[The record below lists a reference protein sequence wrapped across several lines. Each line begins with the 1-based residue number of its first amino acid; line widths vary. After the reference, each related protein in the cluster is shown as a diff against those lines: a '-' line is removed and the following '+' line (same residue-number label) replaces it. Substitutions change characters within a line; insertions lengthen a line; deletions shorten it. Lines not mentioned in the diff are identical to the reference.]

1 LEKLDWAKIAALY
14 AEMVVEARG
23 LLLGAGANPADIIYK
38 PAADMRY
45 VGQGFEIPVPM
56 PSLAPGQDDV
66 AAIAENFLAAYR
78 ERFGRALDGL
88 PIEALTWRLA
98 ASAPG
103 RDIAMEGAQQAEAGE
118 AQRGIRRTLFEG
130 HGWCDCA
137 VYDRYRLAPGAAFAG
152 PALVEERES
161 TCVIPPGAQDQSF
174 GGKRDGLHKYILA
187 QAEYRRTKLRRKAAQ
202 KTYLRH
208 SKKPVS
214 LSSCPY
220 SLARKS

>member
-1 LEKLDWAKIAALY
+1 
-14 AEMVVEARG
+14 MVAEARG
-23 LLLGAGANPADIIYK
+23 LLLGAGADPADIIYK

-56 PSLAPGQDDV
+56 PSLTPSQQDI
-66 AAIAENFLAAYR
+66 AAIEESFLAAYR

-103 RDIAMEGAQQAEAGE
+103 RDIVMEGAQKSEAGE
-118 AQRGIRRTLFEG
+118 ARRGIRRALFEG

-137 VYDRYRLAPGAAFAG
+137 VYDRYRLVPWAAFAG

-161 TCVIPPGAQDQSF
+161 TCVIPPGAQVSVDKHRNLVIELIQS
-174 GGKRDGLHKYILA
+174 
-187 QAEYRRTKLRRKAAQ
+187 
-202 KTYLRH
+202 
-208 SKKPVS
+208 
-214 LSSCPY
+214 
-220 SLARKS
+220 